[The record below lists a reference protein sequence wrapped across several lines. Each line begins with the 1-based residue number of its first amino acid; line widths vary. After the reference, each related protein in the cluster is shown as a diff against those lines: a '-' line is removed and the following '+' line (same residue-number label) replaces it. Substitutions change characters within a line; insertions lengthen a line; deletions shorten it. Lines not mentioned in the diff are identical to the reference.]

1 MATESAVTMR
11 HTQPR
16 HVLIMLSMFL
26 LATVAGLTALR
37 PPPSTDPPPVWRAR
51 LAAERSGE
59 AGGESRRRSV
69 ALPSS
74 IVRATS
80 SATSSKVVSGSIAI
94 PGQSNIGRRAIMMS
108 CACRPAQVSCAV
120 AAELCGCG

>member
-80 SATSSKVVSGSIAI
+80 SATSSKVVSGFIPIPIAI
-94 PGQSNIGRRAIMMS
+94 PGQSSIGRRAS
-108 CACRPAQVSCAV
+108 GWRD
-120 AAELCGCG
+120 